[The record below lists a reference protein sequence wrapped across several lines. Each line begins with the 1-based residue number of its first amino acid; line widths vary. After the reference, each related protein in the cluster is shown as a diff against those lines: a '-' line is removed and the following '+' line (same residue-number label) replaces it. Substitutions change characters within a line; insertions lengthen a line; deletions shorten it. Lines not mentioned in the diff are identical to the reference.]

1 MKIFLLSILI
11 AGWDVDCSPFF
22 ENFPGWGGDVPPV
35 PPGAAAV
42 TYTSIYQLNVVKI
55 YILFIFISRRAWSA
69 IFLRTSWNKVNF
81 LFQHF
86 LEKFCFIIVVIWNVS
101 SVMNNYCKTFKG
113 AVHWDAKFCAIIVDN
128 YSATPIFTPLS
139 VQTTSVGENYL
150 SYPFDIAASK

>member
-1 MKIFLLSILI
+1 MKFSHYQFSLLAETWTVPHSLKIFRV
-11 AGWDVDCSPFF
+11 G
-22 ENFPGWGGDVPPV
+22 GGDVPPV

-42 TYTSIYQLNVVKI
+42 TYTSNYQKNVVKI

-101 SVMNNYCKTFKG
+101 SVMNNYCKKFKC

-128 YSATPIFTPLS
+128 Y
-139 VQTTSVGENYL
+139 
-150 SYPFDIAASK
+150 